1 MRRTLVWPD
10 EKEGDTEGGN
20 TFLGQSGI
28 EAKYR
33 SLTDPGLAND
43 REAYLLTAALL

>member
-1 MRRTLVWPD
+1 MLRRTLVWPD
-10 EKEGDTEGGN
+10 EKGDTEGGN
-20 TFLGQSGI
+20 SFLEQSGI

-33 SLTDPGLAND
+33 SLTEPGLTND